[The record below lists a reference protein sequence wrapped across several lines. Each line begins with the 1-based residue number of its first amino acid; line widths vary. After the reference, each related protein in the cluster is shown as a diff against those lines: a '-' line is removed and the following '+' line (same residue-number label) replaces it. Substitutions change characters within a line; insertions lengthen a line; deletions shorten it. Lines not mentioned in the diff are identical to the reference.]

1 MDISGQTISISLI
14 WDSSHGRGSSS
25 YWLARRSKLSI
36 SVGRV
41 RYRSGSMVRR
51 AVVCLSASEANRR
64 DLRSLLRRRGTPKA
78 HIIKIIQ
85 ERGKQKARSL
95 LLVAYLATIL
105 AIIVITAMAVY
116 RASEVKIPP
125 KLVGSSVER
134 HRP

>member
-1 MDISGQTISISLI
+1 MDVEALLTGLR
-14 WDSSHGRGSSS
+14 DAASSP
-25 YWLARRSKLSI
+25 LALAAYVI
-36 SVGRV
+36 
-41 RYRSGSMVRR
+41 
-51 AVVCLSASEANRR
+51 VVAAWSAGLWFASQPQRQIDAIQEAYLDDANRLEA
-64 DLRSLLRRRGTPKA
+64 LRTVLGSEVPVGTPKA

-116 RASEVKIPP
+116 RASEGKIPP